1 MAKKKEEKIT
11 PEGIRMTMELEKDKI
26 EAALAGAVTNADGT
40 HPTLPTV
47 EKKNMEKN
55 NPPKSEEEKHTS
67 SVKDNVPY
75 EINAKDMFE
84 VSIKNPDAKIN
95 EHIKA
100 LNARIRNEALKG
112 GFSTNVAFTVIQND
126 WVNIQHILDWYRSH
140 GFQILN
146 FDQSTAPYGRNA
158 GAIQYNFTI
167 SWATPS

>member
-11 PEGIRMTMELEKDKI
+11 PEGIRRAMELEKDKI

-40 HPTLPTV
+40 HPTLPPV
-47 EKKNMEKN
+47 EKEGGNAKKS
-55 NPPKSEEEKHTS
+55 NPPESEEHK

-84 VSIKNPDAKIN
+84 VSLKNPDAKIN

-158 GAIQYNFTI
+158 GTIQYNFTI